1 MTEARQAPSPELE
14 ELIAKRQAEWG
25 RRRFEYNDGG
35 QKAAGIRGKGSC
47 VTRAIAIATRQ
58 PFARVQKA
66 LDANSK
72 GREDFHQYG
81 VNSRESSRYLAILG
95 WEYVGL
101 RGADGKPYRGSL
113 RNAPLPRGRIIVKLS
128 NHLVCVNNG
137 VILDT
142 FNCDLHR
149 VTGGYWRKR
158 K

>member
-14 ELIAKRQAEWG
+14 ALIAKRQSEWG
-25 RRRFEYNDGG
+25 RRRFEFNDGG
-35 QKAAGIRGKGSC
+35 QKAAGIRGRGAC

-58 PFARVQKA
+58 PFAKVQAA

-72 GREDFHQYG
+72 GRKDFHQYG
-81 VNSRESSRYLAILG
+81 VNEREYHFYLVTHG
-95 WEYVGL
+95 WESARL
-101 RGADGKPYRGSL
+101 TDAQGKRYRGSL
-113 RNAPLPRGRIIVKLS
+113 RNAPLPKGRIIVKLS
-128 NHLVCVNNG
+128 SHLVCVNNG

-149 VTGGYWRKR
+149 TTGTYWRKR